1 METVIEDATLTYT
14 LWQPVLKKK
23 FWMFYVISG
32 GLKWQ
37 TSMLL
42 LLKFLNMNI
51 PKKMDV
57 TGAASVT
64 DVCSQETK
72 EKHLI

>member
-23 FWMFYVISG
+23 IWMFYVISG

-51 PKKMDV
+51 PKKWMLLAQQV
-57 TGAASVT
+57 
-64 DVCSQETK
+64 
-72 EKHLI
+72 